1 MRKNKS
7 KYLNKQG
14 LVNMAYTYQ
23 VESDDAIIE
32 NKLYA
37 DQLRKSLY
45 YAKIYNYQ
53 AHRMGS
59 CLLDPA
65 MVGFLNHIYENDI
78 VDTYKFN
85 VIQLRH
91 DEIEN
96 LNFDDFTIHSY

>member
-1 MRKNKS
+1 
-7 KYLNKQG
+7 
-14 LVNMAYTYQ
+14 
-23 VESDDAIIE
+23 
-32 NKLYA
+32 
-37 DQLRKSLY
+37 
-45 YAKIYNYQ
+45 
-53 AHRMGS
+53 MGS

-65 MVGFLNHIYENDI
+65 MIGFLNHIYENDI